1 MATICSHCAAPLAEG
16 AEFCRECG
24 SDNRVGWSESQEH
37 LLPSDYEEMVEREF
51 GADAAAKVREEAE
64 FGVGPD
70 SQYGQV
76 RGSAG
81 PTGFAEQPGAGRT
94 RGERQSGSTLAEK
107 IKAFALIALVL
118 VLALALSGIF

>member
-37 LLPSDYEEMVEREF
+37 LLPSDYEEMVEQEF
-51 GADAAAKVREEAE
+51 GADEAAKVREEAE

-70 SQYGQV
+70 SQYGQA
-76 RGSAG
+76 RGSG
-81 PTGFAEQPGAGRT
+81 GQGGFAGHPGAGRT
-94 RGERQSGSTLAEK
+94 RSERQSGSPLMEK
-107 IKAFALIALVL
+107 IKGIALVAL
-118 VLALALSGIF
+118 VLALALALSGIF